1 MSKKWVTLLS
11 RLLVGLLVFSMLIG
25 LILPFLG

>member
-25 LILPFLG
+25 LILPFLR

>member
-11 RLLVGLLVFSMLIG
+11 RVLVGLLVGSMLIG
-25 LILPFLG
+25 LILPFLR